1 MAGYNRII
9 MAGNLTKDPEL
20 RTVGSTSVCRFTI
33 ASNRQYKNKQTGGN
47 MQEVCFIDI
56 DVWGAQADSCKMYIQ
71 KGKSVL
77 VEGRLKLDSW
87 KDAEG
92 NTRSK
97 HTIVADRVI
106 FLHSANDQ
114 LNHDDIS
121 SDESLSQSTE
131 NNREVRAASLDTK
144 ETSKNREKA
153 PKNNTSKE
161 KEGFRDAPFAAEEE
175 DLLF

>member
-9 MAGNLTKDPEL
+9 MAGNLTKDPDL

-47 MQEVCFIDI
+47 IQEVCFIDV

-97 HTIVADRVI
+97 HSIVADRVI

-131 NNREVRAASLDTK
+131 NHKEVRAASLDNK
-144 ETSKNREKA
+144 ESLKSSRDKT
-153 PKNNTSKE
+153 PKNNNKE
-161 KEGFRDAPFAAEEE
+161 KEGFRETPFAAEEE